1 MLSKRRVMPKKLFF
15 PGGLVD
21 AKASESSS
29 DKSAAVQT
37 ITIRLQKI
45 PLLSGVGRDALEK
58 VARAMQVRT
67 VPKGGYVLHKGGAG
81 DSLVFLLSG
90 RLQVVDLTEDG
101 REVGLSFLSVGD
113 YLGELSILD
122 DMPRSASVMA
132 CEASVLGFLPK
143 VQALDLIYHQP
154 IVAERVLKRLA
165 AKVRAVS
172 NYRTILSI
180 PNAYQ
185 RVFALLS
192 QFAKTAPGGL
202 VVIEKIPTQQEIAI
216 TVNTSRET
224 VSRAIQ
230 TLVQKGIVEKD
241 MRRLIVRM
249 PEALHSAGRNLHAA
263 DVHQKQE
270 RTQ

>member
-1 MLSKRRVMPKKLFF
+1 MPKNSPIPDFCPDEAK
-15 PGGLVD
+15 PS
-21 AKASESSS
+21 KASS
-29 DKSAAVQT
+29 DVAGAAQT
-37 ITIRLQKI
+37 VTIRLQKI
-45 PLLSGVGRDALEK
+45 PLLAGVGREALEN
-58 VARAMQVRT
+58 VARAMQIRT
-67 VPKGGYVLHKGGAG
+67 VPKGGYVVHKGGTG
-81 DSLVFLLSG
+81 DSLIFLLSG

-132 CEASVLGFLPK
+132 CEASLLGFLPK
-143 VQALDLIYHQP
+143 AQALDLIYHQP

-165 AKVRAVS
+165 EKVRTAS

-185 RVFALLS
+185 RVFAMLG

-230 TLVQKGIVEKD
+230 TLIQKGVVEKD
-241 MRRLIVRM
+241 MRRLIVRN
-249 PEALHSAGRNLHAA
+249 PEALFNAGKNLNA
-263 DVHQKQE
+263 VKQE
-270 RTQ
+270 KLP